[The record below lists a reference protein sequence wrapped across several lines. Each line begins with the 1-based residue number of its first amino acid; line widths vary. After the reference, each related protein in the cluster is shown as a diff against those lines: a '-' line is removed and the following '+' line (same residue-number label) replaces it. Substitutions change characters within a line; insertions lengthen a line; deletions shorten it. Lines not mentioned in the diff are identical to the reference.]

1 MNTYN
6 IRVFKVISEVD
17 IEILAHNKKDAK
29 KQALRM
35 VKHNPK
41 TNWKKS
47 DTQYVSINLDK

>member
-1 MNTYN
+1 MNTYH
-6 IRVFKVISEVD
+6 IKVFKTVSEIE

-29 KQALRM
+29 KQAIRM

-47 DTQYVSINLDK
+47 ENQYIAINLDK